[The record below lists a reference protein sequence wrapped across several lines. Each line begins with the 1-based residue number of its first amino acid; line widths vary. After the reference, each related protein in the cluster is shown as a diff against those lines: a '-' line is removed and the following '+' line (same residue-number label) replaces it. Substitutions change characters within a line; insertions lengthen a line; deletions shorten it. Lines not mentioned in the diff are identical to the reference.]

1 MSGIRQHRDPLFWI
15 SLISCLAVSGFI
27 VLPLLQMLCEP
38 TWQGLLEAMADRSVR
53 RSIGLSLY
61 TSGCAALIAFVVGT
75 PFAYLLARKSFPG
88 KRIIESIVDLPIM
101 IPHPIVGIA
110 ILGVAGN
117 EHWFGRLIQEI
128 GIRIMGTVP
137 GIVVVLTFVGMP
149 FYINTVKNG
158 FEAIPVRLENVSRS
172 LGASPA
178 STFLRITFPL
188 AWRSM
193 LVGLILCAARAIS
206 EFGAV
211 IIVAYHPMVAPVLI
225 YERFTAYGLKYSQP
239 VAVVLILVCLLLF
252 ILLRIASVAGRRK
265 TTAVLPASR
274 SNR

>member
-38 TWQGLLEAMADRSVR
+38 TWQGLLEAMADPAVR
-53 RSIGLSLY
+53 RAIGLSLY
-61 TSGCAALIAFVVGT
+61 TSGWAALIAFIAGT

-239 VAVVLILVCLLLF
+239 VAVLLILVCLLLF

-265 TTAVLPASR
+265 TTAVLQAAR